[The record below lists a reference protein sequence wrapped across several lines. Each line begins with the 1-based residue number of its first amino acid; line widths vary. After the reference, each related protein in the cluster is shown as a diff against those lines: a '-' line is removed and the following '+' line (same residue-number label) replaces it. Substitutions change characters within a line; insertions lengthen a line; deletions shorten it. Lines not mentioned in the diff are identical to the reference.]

1 MDVNTIKRIIFRLFP
16 EFTGRWHLPRWGK
29 VVALPELPEEG
40 DLSDRFYP
48 HYAVDVQLLD
58 EKGMEYEDKPP
69 LQAVPLPVPGL
80 GDHAGR
86 LEPPAIGSIVE
97 LGFMFG
103 QPDKPFIRCVLPL
116 GFKLPGIKEGESRY
130 QQRKGV
136 YQLVDQ
142 KGNFERKTDQADKL
156 ECLTQQIKVLENRIA
171 EIDGNHT
178 ETVKGARTIKAKNI
192 TEDADTIKF
201 NGGKGVCTGASIC
214 PFMGKPHVDVST
226 TVFAGKD

>member
-58 EKGMEYEDKPP
+58 EKGMEYEDKSP

-171 EIDGNHT
+171 EIDGDHT

-214 PFMGKPHVDVST
+214 PFIGKPHVDVST
-226 TVFAGKD
+226 TVYAGK